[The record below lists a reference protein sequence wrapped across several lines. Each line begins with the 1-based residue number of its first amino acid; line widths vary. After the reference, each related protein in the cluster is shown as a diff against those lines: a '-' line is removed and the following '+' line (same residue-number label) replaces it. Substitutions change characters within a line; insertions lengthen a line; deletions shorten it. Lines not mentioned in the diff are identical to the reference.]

1 MIGGDRA
8 SLLRGLGV
16 RSGRRKRT
24 PDSTVAPLAL
34 SIFNFLMQTLEPKT
48 VSSFVLPD
56 GTSLSVGRGRPMI
69 VAFSPD
75 EWNPARA
82 ASSEL
87 YATLAAQFGA
97 EIVDAGGDEWHAFDS
112 AGDVA
117 AQFGVSGERAVFVL
131 DESGQVA
138 WQWRSR
144 NGEEA
149 APGEI
154 LAALEALQTQEKSGL
169 SRRSFLAATLAASA
183 VLALAA
189 NSSHA
194 APARPGPATTP
205 PIDAVPNLSAANAY
219 AKTDTIPVK
228 LRVNGKAQTLQLE
241 PRVALLDALRE
252 YMGLT
257 GSKKGC
263 DHGQCGACT
272 VHIDGERQL
281 SCLTLAVRAQGRE
294 ITTIEGLSQNGEL
307 HPMQLAFIENDAFQ
321 CGYCT
326 PGQIMS
332 ATALIKE
339 GRAHTDAE
347 IRESMSGNL
356 CRCAAY
362 PNILA
367 AVKAVRAA

>member
-1 MIGGDRA
+1 MRNLE
-8 SLLRGLGV
+8 SPNP
-16 RSGRRKRT
+16 T
-24 PDSTVAPLAL
+24 APE
-34 SIFNFLMQTLEPKT
+34 FT
-48 VSSFVLPD
+48 LPD
-56 GTSLSVGRGRPMI
+56 GTRASHKRGRPMI
-69 VAFSPD
+69 VAFAPD

-82 ASSEL
+82 AQSEL

-97 EIVDAGGDEWHAFDS
+97 QIVDAGGDEWHAFDS

-117 AQFGVSGERAVFVL
+117 ALFGVSGQRAVFVL
-131 DESGQVA
+131 DEDGQIA
-138 WQWRSR
+138 WQWKSA

-154 LAALEALQTQEKSGL
+154 LAALEALQNEKKGL

-194 APARPGPATTP
+194 AAPRVGGANTP
-205 PIDAVPNLSAANAY
+205 PIGAVPNLSAANSY
-219 AKTDTIPVK
+219 TKTDTIPVT
-228 LRVNGKAQTLQLE
+228 LRVNGKVQTLQLE

-272 VHIDGERQL
+272 VHVDGEAHL
-281 SCLTLAVRAQGRE
+281 SCLTLAARAQGKE
-294 ITTIEGLSQNGEL
+294 ITTIEGLGKGGEL

-332 ATALIKE
+332 ATALVKE
-339 GRAHTDAE
+339 GRANSDAE
-347 IRESMSGNL
+347 IREHMSGNL

-367 AVKAVRAA
+367 AVKAVREA

>member
-1 MIGGDRA
+1 MRN
-8 SLLRGLGV
+8 LEL
-16 RSGRRKRT
+16 
-24 PDSTVAPLAL
+24 
-34 SIFNFLMQTLEPKT
+34 QTLAPD
-48 VSSFVLPD
+48 FDLPD
-56 GTSLSVGRGRPMI
+56 GTRALDKRGRPLI
-69 VAFSPD
+69 VAFAPD

-87 YATLAAQFGA
+87 YASLAAQFGA
-97 EIVDAGGDEWHAFDS
+97 EIVDAGGDQWHAFDS
-112 AGDVA
+112 ASEVA
-117 AQFGVSGERAVFVL
+117 ARFGVNGERAVFVL
-131 DESGQVA
+131 DENGRVA

-154 LAALEALQTQEKSGL
+154 LAALEGLQSRESAGL
-169 SRRSFLAATLAASA
+169 SRRSFLAALGAASA
-183 VLALAA
+183 VLAL
-189 NSSHA
+189 SSGVQA
-194 APARPGPATTP
+194 APRPGPATTP
-205 PIDAVPNLSAANAY
+205 PTGAVPNLSAANSY
-219 AKTDTIPVK
+219 AKTDTIPIT
-228 LRVNGKAQTLQLE
+228 LRVNGQARTLQLE

-272 VHIDGERQL
+272 VHVDGQAHL
-281 SCLTLAVRAQGRE
+281 SCLSLAARSQNKE
-294 ITTIEGLSQNGEL
+294 ITTIEGLSRGNEL

-332 ATALIKE
+332 ATALIAE
-339 GRAHTDAE
+339 NRAHSDAE

-367 AVKAVRAA
+367 AVKAVREA

>member
-1 MIGGDRA
+1 MTA
-8 SLLRGLGV
+8 
-16 RSGRRKRT
+16 
-24 PDSTVAPLAL
+24 PDFT
-34 SIFNFLMQTLEPKT
+34 
-48 VSSFVLPD
+48 LPD
-56 GTSLSVGRGRPMI
+56 GTRAMQKRGRPLI
-69 VAFSPD
+69 VAFAPD

-87 YATLAAQFGA
+87 YATLAEQFGA
-97 EIVDAGGDEWHAFDS
+97 QVVDAGGDDWHAFDS
-112 AGDVA
+112 DGDVA
-117 AQFGVSGERAVFVL
+117 AQFGVSGQRAVFVL
-131 DESGQVA
+131 DENGAVA
-138 WQWRSR
+138 WQWKSA

-154 LAALEALQTQEKSGL
+154 IAALEALQTQNAGEKNGL

-183 VLALAA
+183 VLALASTGV
-189 NSSHA
+189 NA
-194 APARPGPATTP
+194 APPRAGGANTP
-205 PIDAVPNLSAANAY
+205 PIGAVPNLSAANSY
-219 AKTDTIPVK
+219 AKTDTIPVT
-228 LRVNGKAQTLQLE
+228 LRVNGRAQTLQLE

-272 VHIDGERQL
+272 VHVDGEAHL
-281 SCLTLAVRAQGRE
+281 SCLTLAVRAQGHD
-294 ITTIEGLSQNGEL
+294 ITTIEGLSNGGEL

-332 ATALIKE
+332 ATALVKS
-339 GRAHTDAE
+339 GRDKTDAQ
-347 IRESMSGNL
+347 IREHMSGNL

-367 AVKAVRAA
+367 AVKAARDA

>member
-1 MIGGDRA
+1 MR
-8 SLLRGLGV
+8 
-16 RSGRRKRT
+16 
-24 PDSTVAPLAL
+24 
-34 SIFNFLMQTLEPKT
+34 NLELQT
-48 VSSFVLPD
+48 VSDFTLPD
-56 GTSLSVGRGRPMI
+56 GTLVSARRGRPLI

-97 EIVDAGGDEWHAFDS
+97 EIVDAGGDAWHAFDS
-112 AGDVA
+112 AGEVARQFDVA
-117 AQFGVSGERAVFVL
+117 GQRAVFVL
-131 DESGQVA
+131 DESGQIA
-138 WQWRSR
+138 WQWRSQ

-149 APGEI
+149 APGEV
-154 LAALEALQTQEKSGL
+154 LAALEALQQKQSAGL

-183 VLALAA
+183 VLALAGAAA
-189 NSSHA
+189 NA
-194 APARPGPATTP
+194 APARPGGATTP
-205 PIDAVPNLSAANAY
+205 PIGAVPNLSAANAY
-219 AKTDTIPVK
+219 AKTDTIPVT
-228 LRVNGKAQTLQLE
+228 LRVNGKVQTLQLE

-272 VHIDGERQL
+272 VHVDGERQL
-281 SCLTLAVRAQGRE
+281 SCLILAARAQNKE
-294 ITTIEGLSQNGEL
+294 ITTIEGLSNGPDL

-339 GRAHTDAE
+339 GHAQTDAE
-347 IRESMSGNL
+347 IREGMSGNL

-367 AVKAVRAA
+367 AVKAAREA

>member
-1 MIGGDRA
+1 MQNPEP
-8 SLLRGLGV
+8 LLV
-16 RSGRRKRT
+16 S
-24 PDSTVAPLAL
+24 PDFT
-34 SIFNFLMQTLEPKT
+34 
-48 VSSFVLPD
+48 LPD
-56 GTSLSVGRGRPMI
+56 GTMASQKRGRPLI
-69 VAFSPD
+69 VAFAPD

-97 EIVDAGGDEWHAFDS
+97 QIVDAGGDEWHAFDS
-112 AGDVA
+112 AGEVA
-117 AQFGVSGERAVFVL
+117 AQFGVRGERAVFVL
-131 DESGQVA
+131 DESGAVA
-138 WQWRSR
+138 WSWRSQS
-144 NGEEA
+144 GEEA
-149 APGEI
+149 APGEV
-154 LAALEALQTQEKSGL
+154 LAALEALQTEEKKGL

-183 VLALAA
+183 VLALASTGA
-189 NSSHA
+189 NA
-194 APARPGPATTP
+194 APRPGPANTP
-205 PIDAVPNLSAANAY
+205 PTGAVPNLSAANSY
-219 AKTDTIPVK
+219 TKTNTIPIT

-272 VHIDGERQL
+272 VHVDGERHL
-281 SCLTLAVRAQGRE
+281 SCLTLAVRAQGHE
-294 ITTIEGLSQNGEL
+294 ITTIEGLSRNGEL

-339 GRAHTDAE
+339 NRAQTDAE

-367 AVKAVRAA
+367 AVKAVREA

>member
-1 MIGGDRA
+1 
-8 SLLRGLGV
+8 
-16 RSGRRKRT
+16 
-24 PDSTVAPLAL
+24 
-34 SIFNFLMQTLEPKT
+34 MQTLESKT
-48 VSSFVLPD
+48 VSNFTLPD
-56 GTSLSVGRGRPMI
+56 GTSLSTRRGRPLI

-112 AGDVA
+112 AGEAA
-117 AQFGVSGERAVFVL
+117 AQFGVRGQRAIFVL
-131 DESGQVA
+131 DESGQIA
-138 WQWRSR
+138 WQWRSQS
-144 NGEEA
+144 GEEA
-149 APGEI
+149 APGEV
-154 LAALEALQTQEKSGL
+154 LAALEALQKKESAGL
-169 SRRSFLAATLAASA
+169 SRRSFLAAIGAASA
-183 VLALAA
+183 VLALASTGA
-189 NSSHA
+189 GA
-194 APARPGPATTP
+194 APARPGGGSTP
-205 PIDAVPNLSAANAY
+205 PIGAVPNLSAANAY
-219 AKTDTIPVK
+219 AKTDTILVK

-272 VHIDGERQL
+272 VHVDGERQL
-281 SCLTLAVRAQGRE
+281 SCLILAARVQDKE
-294 ITTIEGLSQNGEL
+294 ITTIEGLSKNGEL

-332 ATALIKE
+332 ATALIQE
-339 GRAHTDAE
+339 GRAQTDAE

-367 AVKAVRAA
+367 AVKAVREA

>member
-1 MIGGDRA
+1 MRVIALNFGF
-8 SLLRGLGV
+8 S
-16 RSGRRKRT
+16 SG
-24 PDSTVAPLAL
+24 PFEAL
-34 SIFNFLMQTLEPKT
+34 IFRIFMQTFEPKT
-48 VSSFVLPD
+48 VSDFTLPD
-56 GTSLSVGRGRPMI
+56 GTSLMSRRGRPVI
-69 VAFSPD
+69 VAFAPD

-82 ASSEL
+82 ASGEL

-97 EIVDAGGDEWHAFDS
+97 DVVDAGGDEWHALDS
-112 AGDVA
+112 AGEVA
-117 AQFGVSGERAVFVL
+117 AQFDVAGQRAVFVL
-131 DESGQVA
+131 DEHGQIA
-138 WQWRSR
+138 WQWRSQH
-144 NGEEA
+144 GEES
-149 APGEI
+149 APGEV
-154 LAALEALQTQEKSGL
+154 LAALEALQKKEGAGL
-169 SRRSFLAATLAASA
+169 SRRSFLAAIGAASA
-183 VLALAA
+183 VLVLAGASA
-189 NSSHA
+189 NA
-194 APARPGPATTP
+194 APPRAGGAMTP
-205 PIDAVPNLSAANAY
+205 PIGAVPNLSAANAY

-228 LRVNGKAQTLQLE
+228 LRVNGRAQTLQLE

-272 VHIDGERQL
+272 VHVDGERQL
-281 SCLTLAVRAQGRE
+281 SCLILAARVQNRE
-294 ITTIEGLSQNGEL
+294 ITTIEGLCKGNEL

-332 ATALIKE
+332 ATALIRE
-339 GRAHTDAE
+339 GHAQTDAE

-367 AVKAVRAA
+367 AVKGERMKDKG

>member
-1 MIGGDRA
+1 MKNLE
-8 SLLRGLGV
+8 SP
-16 RSGRRKRT
+16 T
-24 PDSTVAPLAL
+24 STAAD
-34 SIFNFLMQTLEPKT
+34 FL
-48 VSSFVLPD
+48 LPD
-56 GTSLSVGRGRPMI
+56 GTRASQKRGRPLI
-69 VAFSPD
+69 VAFAPD

-82 ASSEL
+82 ASGEL

-97 EIVDAGGDEWHAFDS
+97 QIMDAGGDEWHAFDS
-112 AGDVA
+112 EGEVA
-117 AQFGVSGERAVFVL
+117 AQFGVTGQRAVFVL
-131 DESGQVA
+131 DESGAVA
-138 WQWRSR
+138 WSWRSR
-144 NGEEA
+144 HGEEA

-154 LAALEALQTQEKSGL
+154 LAALEALQSRPDSGL
-169 SRRSFLAATLAASA
+169 SRRSFLAATFAASA
-183 VLALAA
+183 VLALAGTGA
-189 NSSHA
+189 HA
-194 APARPGPATTP
+194 APPRPGGANTP
-205 PIDAVPNLSAANAY
+205 PIGAVPNLSAANSY
-219 AKTDTIPVK
+219 VKTDTVPVT
-228 LRVNGKAQTLQLE
+228 LRVNGNKQTLQLE

-272 VHIDGERQL
+272 VHVDGERHL
-281 SCLTLAVRAQGRE
+281 SCLTLAVRAQGHE
-294 ITTIEGLSQNGEL
+294 ITTIEGLSSGGEL

-332 ATALIKE
+332 ATALIQE
-339 GRAHTDAE
+339 GRAHSDAE

-367 AVKAVRAA
+367 AVKAVREA

>member
-1 MIGGDRA
+1 
-8 SLLRGLGV
+8 
-16 RSGRRKRT
+16 
-24 PDSTVAPLAL
+24 
-34 SIFNFLMQTLEPKT
+34 MQTLPPQT
-48 VSSFVLPD
+48 VLAPNFTLPD
-56 GTSLSVGRGRPMI
+56 GTLASDKRGRPLI
-69 VAFSPD
+69 VAFAPD

-82 ASSEL
+82 ASGEL

-97 EIVDAGGDEWHAFDS
+97 DVVDAGGDEWHAFDS

-117 AQFGVSGERAVFVL
+117 AQFGVSGQRAVFVL
-131 DESGQVA
+131 DENGQIA
-138 WQWRSR
+138 WSWKSR

-149 APGEI
+149 APGEV
-154 LAALEALQTQEKSGL
+154 LAALEALQNEKKGL

-189 NSSHA
+189 TSSHA
-194 APARPGPATTP
+194 APRPGPANTP
-205 PIDAVPNLSAANAY
+205 PTTAVPNLSAANSY
-219 AKTDTIPVK
+219 AKTDTIPVT
-228 LRVNGKAQTLQLE
+228 LRVNGRAQTLQLE

-272 VHIDGERQL
+272 VHLDGEAHL
-281 SCLTLAVRAQGRE
+281 SCLSLAARAQGRE
-294 ITTIEGLSQNGEL
+294 ITTIEGLSKGGQL

-332 ATALIKE
+332 ATALIQE
-339 GRAHTDAE
+339 DRAQTDAE
-347 IRESMSGNL
+347 IREYMSGNL

-367 AVKAVRAA
+367 AVKAVRKG

>member
-1 MIGGDRA
+1 MPNSQPQLIA
-8 SLLRGLGV
+8 EF
-16 RSGRRKRT
+16 T
-24 PDSTVAPLAL
+24 
-34 SIFNFLMQTLEPKT
+34 
-48 VSSFVLPD
+48 LPD
-56 GTSLSVGRGRPMI
+56 GTRASQKRGRPLI
-69 VAFSPD
+69 VAFAPD

-97 EIVDAGGDEWHAFDS
+97 RNRGRGRRRMARLRQRGR
-112 AGDVA
+112 
-117 AQFGVSGERAVFVL
+117 SGRAVRRERASARFSCWTKTVT
-131 DESGQVA
+131 SPGSWKSSQ
-138 WQWRSR
+138 

-149 APGEI
+149 APGEV
-154 LAALEALQTQEKSGL
+154 LAALEALQKRESAGL

-189 NSSHA
+189 NSSYA
-194 APARPGPATTP
+194 APPRVGGANTP
-205 PIDAVPNLSAANAY
+205 PIGAVPNLSAANDY
-219 AKTDTIPVK
+219 AKTDTIPVT
-228 LRVNGKAQTLQLE
+228 LRVNGRAQTLQLE

-252 YMGLT
+252 YIGLT

-272 VHIDGERQL
+272 VHVDGEAHL

-294 ITTIEGLSQNGEL
+294 ITTIEGLGKNGEL

-332 ATALIKE
+332 ATALVKE
-339 GRAHTDAE
+339 NRAQSDAE
-347 IRESMSGNL
+347 IREHMSGNL

-367 AVKAVRAA
+367 AVKAVRQA

>member
-1 MIGGDRA
+1 MKN
-8 SLLRGLGV
+8 LE
-16 RSGRRKRT
+16 
-24 PDSTVAPLAL
+24 P
-34 SIFNFLMQTLEPKT
+34 QTLPT
-48 VSSFVLPD
+48 ALNFALPD
-56 GTSLSVGRGRPMI
+56 GTLASSKRGRPLI
-69 VAFSPD
+69 VAFAPD
-75 EWNPARA
+75 EWNPSRA

-97 EIVDAGGDEWHAFDS
+97 EIVDAGGDTWHAFDS

-131 DESGQVA
+131 DESGQIA
-138 WQWRSR
+138 WSWKSRS
-144 NGEEA
+144 GEEA
-149 APGEI
+149 APGEV
-154 LAALEALQTQEKSGL
+154 LAALEALQKEEKKGL

-189 NSSHA
+189 TSSHA
-194 APARPGPATTP
+194 APRPGPANTP
-205 PIDAVPNLSAANAY
+205 PTGAVPNLSAANSY
-219 AKTDTIPVK
+219 AQTDTIPVT
-228 LRVNGKAQTLQLE
+228 LRVNGRAQTLQLE

-272 VHIDGERQL
+272 VHVDGQAHL
-281 SCLTLAVRAQGRE
+281 SCLTLAARAQGRE
-294 ITTIEGLSQNGEL
+294 ITTIEGLNKGGEL

-332 ATALIKE
+332 ATALVKE
-339 GRAHTDAE
+339 NRADSDAE
-347 IRESMSGNL
+347 IREGMSGNL

-367 AVKAVRAA
+367 AVKAVREA